1 MTNLASTQV
10 EQLQRIGGYLQ
21 QVRQDQGLS
30 LESIANATFIRLP
43 LLQAIEAGRHQDL
56 PQAIFI
62 QGFIRRYADSLGLDG
77 RTLSQ
82 EFPVHAPPLP
92 SSSDLLTQVNDR
104 SFADNPSGDQG
115 NPTTA
120 PLKVQEP
127 ARPEQ
132 LLSNERTQPKP
143 KVKLEGAVKSPRRS
157 RSTLLPWV
165 LALGGLAL
173 AGVGLA
179 AVLRSIPQ
187 PAPPQLSEA
196 PKPPSSVPATV
207 PAPTPAAN
215 ASPQP
220 PAVQAAP
227 VMVKVSLSDRSWL
240 SIAADG
246 KPLYEGVATKG
257 YQKTWS
263 AQKNLVIQTGNA
275 GAVSLAV
282 NGDAPVVAG
291 PAGAVKTFTLT
302 PSSKGAAITSP

>member
-43 LLQAIEAGRHQDL
+43 LLQAIEAGRDQDL

-92 SSSDLLTQVNDR
+92 LSSDLLTEVNDR
-104 SFADNPSGDQG
+104 SFADNPSGEQG

-120 PLKVQEP
+120 PLKVQGP
-127 ARPEQ
+127 APTDQ
-132 LLSNERTQPKP
+132 ILYNDRTQPRP
-143 KVKLEGAVKSPRRS
+143 RVKLEGAVKSPRRS
-157 RSTLLPWV
+157 RSAFLPWV

-179 AVLRSIPQ
+179 AVLRSTPR

-196 PKPPSSVPATV
+196 PKPPSSTPAAV
-207 PAPTPAAN
+207 PAPTPT
-215 ASPQP
+215 QP
-220 PAVQAAP
+220 PAAQSAP

-246 KPLYEGVATKG
+246 KPLYEGVATEG

-263 AQKNLVIQTGNA
+263 AQKSLVIQTGNA

-302 PSSKGAAITSP
+302 PSSKAAAITSP

>member
-43 LLQAIEAGRHQDL
+43 LLQAIESGRHQDL

-82 EFPVHAPPLP
+82 EFPVHPPALP
-92 SSSDLLTQVNDR
+92 LSADLLTEVNDR
-104 SFADNPSGDQG
+104 SFADNPPGLEG
-115 NPTTA
+115 RPTTA

-127 ARPEQ
+127 PPTDQ
-132 LLSNERTQPKP
+132 ILSNERAKP
-143 KVKLEGAVKSPRRS
+143 RPRVKLEGAIKSPRRS

-165 LALGGLAL
+165 LALGGLVL

-179 AVLRSIPQ
+179 AVLRSTPG
-187 PAPPQLSEA
+187 PASPQLSEP
-196 PKPPSSVPATV
+196 PKPPSSTPAAVPS
-207 PAPTPAAN
+207 PTPAAT

-220 PAVQAAP
+220 PAVQSAP
-227 VMVKVSLSDRSWL
+227 VTVKVSLSDRSWL

-263 AQKNLVIQTGNA
+263 AQKSLVIQTGNA

-302 PSSKGAAITSP
+302 PSSKAAAITSP

>member
-1 MTNLASTQV
+1 VTNLASTQV

-43 LLQAIEAGRHQDL
+43 LLQAIESGRHQDL

-92 SSSDLLTQVNDR
+92 LSSDLLTEVNDR
-104 SFADNPSGDQG
+104 SFADNPSGDQE

-127 ARPEQ
+127 APADQ
-132 LLSNERTQPKP
+132 ILSNERTQPRP
-143 KVKLEGAVKSPRRS
+143 RVKLEGAVKSPRRS
-157 RSTLLPWV
+157 RSAFLPWV

-173 AGVGLA
+173 AGVGLT
-179 AVLRSIPQ
+179 AVLRSTPR

-196 PKPPSSVPATV
+196 PKPPSSTPAAV
-207 PAPTPAAN
+207 PAPT
-215 ASPQP
+215 QP
-220 PAVQAAP
+220 PTAQSAP

-240 SIAADG
+240 SITADG
-246 KPLYEGVATKG
+246 KSLYEGVATKG

-302 PSSKGAAITSP
+302 PSSKAAAIASP